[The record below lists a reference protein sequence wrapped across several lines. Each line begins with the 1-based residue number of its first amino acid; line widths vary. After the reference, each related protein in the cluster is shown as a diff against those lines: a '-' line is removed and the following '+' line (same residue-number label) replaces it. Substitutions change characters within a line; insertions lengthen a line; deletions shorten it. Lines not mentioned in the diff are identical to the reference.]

1 MRFRAPKPRQR
12 VPHVSLVQLHSLS
25 CRAEHKESAQSPCR
39 QRSEGTR
46 EGREWRGGGGGAWKS
61 YSLGHPSGKISL
73 VEIPSS
79 CPCCPTSPQHV
90 KAGIG
95 LSYRSRCRPSSTSRY
110 ALLPSVIP
118 VEPCHP
124 KAVSGNMLH
133 NSKTYV
139 YVRICIICMYV
150 CMYIYIY
157 TYAHTYR

>member
-1 MRFRAPKPRQR
+1 MSVSFSSTVFLAGQSTKSRPKAPAASDRKAP
-12 VPHVSLVQLHSLS
+12 
-25 CRAEHKESAQSPCR
+25 
-39 QRSEGTR
+39 
-46 EGREWRGGGGGAWKS
+46 GRGGNGGGGGGAWKS

-157 TYAHTYR
+157 THMHIHIDRSSVCIYIHMSI